1 MSRETQTLCF
11 LQDLILQGRVAA
23 AADVV
28 TQRLKSLEQLSAGGH
43 YQITQRQELTPLEV
57 TYMTSPM
64 EALEVSRIHKEELR
78 ARASSSRPWER
89 RSDWDRRGD
98 ENKGKG
104 KTKEGKGKNKGKGEK
119 GGHPKDEKDKDRK

>member
-104 KTKEGKGKNKGKGEK
+104 EK